1 MGRDALSSHML
12 MGVDDGGKGTRM
24 ETARIPDPK
33 GLPIASSAAAPAT
46 PAWSTGLS
54 PTTTNHTTVT
64 TYGFLRHRGLL
75 WAAALHHCQIFQ
87 QSTWLTAPSKCLFET
102 DVFYPKAKCPDTTL
116 ITLCEMSTTYQH

>member
-12 MGVDDGGKGTRM
+12 MRVDDGGKGTRM

-75 WAAALHHCQIFQ
+75 WAAALHPLPNLPAEHLAH
-87 QSTWLTAPSKCLFET
+87 STEQ
-102 DVFYPKAKCPDTTL
+102 
-116 ITLCEMSTTYQH
+116 MSI